1 MLMIKIRYLEASDN
15 QFWYSLDKHLPETEF
30 YNKVQTKRGYI
41 LLLDDKPIG
50 LLRYNLFWD
59 NTPFC
64 TMLFV
69 DEKYQ
74 RKGYGEHLMKY
85 WENDMKMQGYG
96 MLLTSTQADETAQH
110 FYRKLGY
117 KDCGGFVI
125 DIPAYA
131 QPMEIFFMKEI

>member
-1 MLMIKIRYLEASDN
+1 MLMIKIRYLEASDK